1 VKSAQDFFDLLAGL
15 RGFSSQ
21 PETIAET
28 PHFLVEIRAMPLKSL
43 DRTVRQYQEIAFTI
57 PWHPSVT
64 RSDIPPW
71 HALQLS
77 DLNAPSK
84 SSIIIN

>member
-1 VKSAQDFFDLLAGL
+1 MLLVQSAQDFFDLLAGL

-21 PETIAET
+21 PET
-28 PHFLVEIRAMPLKSL
+28 FLVEIRAMPLQSL

-71 HALQLS
+71 HALQLP
-77 DLNAPSK
+77 DLNAP
-84 SSIIIN
+84 

>member
-1 VKSAQDFFDLLAGL
+1 MKSAQDFFDLLAGL

-28 PHFLVEIRAMPLKSL
+28 PHFLVEIRAMPLQSL

-57 PWHPSVT
+57 
-64 RSDIPPW
+64 
-71 HALQLS
+71 
-77 DLNAPSK
+77 LNAPSK